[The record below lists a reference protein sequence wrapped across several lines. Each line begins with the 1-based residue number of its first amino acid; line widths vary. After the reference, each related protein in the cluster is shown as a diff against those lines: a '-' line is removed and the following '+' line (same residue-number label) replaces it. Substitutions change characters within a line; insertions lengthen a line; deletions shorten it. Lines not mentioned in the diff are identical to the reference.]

1 MPTRRLLGGGY
12 DLHGSVV
19 SGTARLSY
27 DVRQTQGS
35 RFSMPTSMKAPARLT
50 RPLPAI
56 AAGAVFDAA
65 SALTRGARALQPEAG
80 LLASGDIARGFAYGL
95 VFDLVGAAYAV
106 TPFLLSLALAP
117 GPLGRTRAY
126 CPGRD
131 GVVLRR
137 IFRDAAAR
145 RRGVAVRGRVRRTV
159 QFPWTRSSA
168 TSGSPIRI
176 SSCTARWRVP
186 IKLRRSDC
194 FLRYSI

>member
-1 MPTRRLLGGGY
+1 MPTRRLRGVGY
-12 DLHGSVV
+12 DLHGSVAP
-19 SGTARLSY
+19 GIARLSCN
-27 DVRQTQGS
+27 VRQTQGS

-80 LLASGDIARGFAYGL
+80 LLASGDIARSFAYGL

-106 TPFLLSLALAP
+106 TPFLLSLAP

-145 RRGVAVRGRVRRTV
+145 RRGVAVLGRVRRTA